1 MNAAV
6 NAGVNTRWSKRARR
20 ALRPRR
26 GLNILDSLWGVALIG
41 VGALLV
47 VGGGYEAW
55 QWWKEFRGGYL
66 QSRMVQVT
74 AATFRSTRNYGTG
87 SLLVTLDKF
96 KRLPEAF
103 VIRNGAGVIQR
114 VEHPWGGTVAVTGS
128 PPAATNQFRIQ
139 FNALDAD
146 VCAGMAELTAAKTR
160 SKSGLAQ
167 VLVNSTALA
176 MPYTVATAAVA
187 CNAGDGANSVA
198 WDYF

>member
-1 MNAAV
+1 MSTQTMTGAR
-6 NAGVNTRWSKRARR
+6 GVF
-20 ALRPRR
+20 RPRR

-66 QSRMVQVT
+66 QSRLVQVT
-74 AATFRSTRNYGTG
+74 AATYRSTRNYGSG
-87 SLLVTLDKF
+87 SLLPSLDTF

-103 VIRNGAGVIQR
+103 VVRNSSGVFQR
-114 VEHPWGGTVAVTGS
+114 VEHPWGGAVAVNGS
-128 PPAATNQFRIQ
+128 PGGSTNQFRVR
-139 FNALDAD
+139 FNDIDDD

-160 SKSGLAQ
+160 SKSGLAA
-167 VLVNSTALA
+167 VRINGTALS
-176 MPYTVATAAVA
+176 MPYTVAQAAGA
-187 CNAGDGANSVA
+187 CNAGDGNNWVA